1 MVGWVT
7 SVNQRAEAS
16 MQRINEFMDKKSEI
30 INKNFEIILLKEI
43 LNSEMFLM
51 FIRIQESKL
60 WII

>member
-30 INKNFEIILLKEI
+30 VNTNFEIILLKEI
-43 LNSEMFLM
+43 LSSEMFLM
-51 FIRIQESKL
+51 FTQYRDQSSG
-60 WII
+60 